1 MEDYPVY
8 IFKIH
13 KKNKG
18 RLNCWINQHRLNFSP
33 ANSLSSKEK
42 KKKGKKR
49 IKEKRKEKKKKTERA
64 GKNEVWQECKV
75 EATENNRP
83 LASFIPFWCKKTGKI
98 KSLSFLRK
106 A

>member
-42 KKKGKKR
+42 KKKR
-49 IKEKRKEKKKKTERA
+49 KEKNKRKEKGKKEKNRA
-64 GKNEVWQECKV
+64 S
-75 EATENNRP
+75 R
-83 LASFIPFWCKKTGKI
+83 
-98 KSLSFLRK
+98 
-106 A
+106 

>member
-42 KKKGKKR
+42 KKR
-49 IKEKRKEKKKKTERA
+49 KEKNKRKEKGKKEKTERA

-75 EATENNRP
+75 EVTENNRP
-83 LASFIPFWCKKTGKI
+83 LASFIPFWCKKTDKI

>member
-49 IKEKRKEKKKKTERA
+49 IKEKRKEKKKKPSEQVRM
-64 GKNEVWQECKV
+64 KYDRSVKWKLQ
-75 EATENNRP
+75 
-83 LASFIPFWCKKTGKI
+83 KTTD
-98 KSLSFLRK
+98 L
-106 A
+106 